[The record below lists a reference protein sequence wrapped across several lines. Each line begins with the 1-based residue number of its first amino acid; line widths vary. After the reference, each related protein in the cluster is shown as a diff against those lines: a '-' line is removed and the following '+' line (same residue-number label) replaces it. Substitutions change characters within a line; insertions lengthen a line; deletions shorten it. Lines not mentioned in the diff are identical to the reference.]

1 MKTMQSAWPRLLL
14 ILLVAISASGCGIIG
29 GIFKA
34 GMWVGIIIVV
44 LVLAVIMWLVGKAR
58 R

>member
-1 MKTMQSAWPRLLL
+1 MKTIQSAWPRLLL
-14 ILLVAISASGCGIIG
+14 IVLVAMSASGCEIIG